1 MSFGTLLKNIRE
13 KYDLKQET
21 VGEIIGVKKA
31 AISGYE
37 QDRSRPNYNA
47 FIKLCNYFQVDAN
60 YFMKDDLMHL
70 HNNTKLK
77 KIISAYDNL
86 DEHDKNIIDY
96 ILFHKTNYIS
106 TNTTIYRFPIY
117 EDQQAAAGA
126 GIYGRDSNFQMEDII
141 CDNIPDKAVFGLKI
155 KGDSMEPEIPDG
167 STVLLNPN
175 ISLEEVIN
183 KNIVASIEGEVVC
196 KRFTVENNMYCFSS
210 LNPDRQNMN
219 RKTNDINF
227 KIIGEIVKVI

>member
-1 MSFGTLLKNIRE
+1 MYKEVEDEDMEFNH
-13 KYDLKQET
+13 LKQLLSKR
-21 VGEIIGVKKA
+21 GEK
-31 AISGYE
+31 
-37 QDRSRPNYNA
+37 
-47 FIKLCNYFQVDAN
+47 IKLSKA
-60 YFMKDDLMHL
+60 
-70 HNNTKLK
+70 TG
-77 KIISAYDNL
+77 
-86 DEHDKNIIDY
+86 
-96 ILFHKTNYIS
+96 IS
-106 TNTTIYRFPIY
+106 TGNISDWFSENRTSKPSLETLCKLAVYFNCSVDYLLDRTEDKRFNNATIYRFPIY